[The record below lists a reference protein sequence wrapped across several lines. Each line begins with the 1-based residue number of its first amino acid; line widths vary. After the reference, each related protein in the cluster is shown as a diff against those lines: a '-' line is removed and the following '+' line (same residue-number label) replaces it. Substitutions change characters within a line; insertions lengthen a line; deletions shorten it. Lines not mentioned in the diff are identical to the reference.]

1 MTGASEPFSMLVF
14 CWSSDV
20 RNFRKSSAV
29 ALYLEYELIAAM
41 WPPSVEVP
49 GPLTPGSGAT
59 LNLPL
64 TLDAESV
71 LARLYTYGQ
80 LRRNSSLPF
89 WNEARLCSS
98 W

>member
-1 MTGASEPFSMLVF
+1 MTGAREPFSMLVF
-14 CWSSDV
+14 CWSGEV
-20 RNFRKSSAV
+20 RNFRKSRAV
-29 ALYLEYELIAAM
+29 ALYFENELIAAM

-64 TLDAESV
+64 TVDDESV

-80 LRRNSSLPF
+80 LRRNSSLPLS
-89 WNEARLCSS
+89 NEFRLCSS